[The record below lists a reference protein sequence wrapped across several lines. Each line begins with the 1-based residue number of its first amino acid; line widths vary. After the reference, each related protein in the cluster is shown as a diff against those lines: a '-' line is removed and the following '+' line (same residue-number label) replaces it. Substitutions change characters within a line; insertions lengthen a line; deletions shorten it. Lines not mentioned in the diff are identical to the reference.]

1 MHVFFTARARA
12 ALFRM
17 AKRWKEKARVPETFA
32 NDIDAVTARL
42 ATAAS
47 AGVVARRTGRRTV
60 YRVAAERTRLHLYY
74 VIDDA
79 KQVVTVLQ
87 VWSQWR
93 SRPPRL

>member
-1 MHVFFTARARA
+1 MHVYFTARARA

-17 AKRWKEKARVPETFA
+17 AHRWKEKARIPETFS
-32 NDIDAVTARL
+32 NDVDAAVARL
-42 ATAAS
+42 ATAAG
-47 AGVVARRTGRRTV
+47 AGVIISRTARRTV
-60 YRVAAERTRLHLYY
+60 YRVAAEKTRLHLYY
-74 VIDDA
+74 VIDEA